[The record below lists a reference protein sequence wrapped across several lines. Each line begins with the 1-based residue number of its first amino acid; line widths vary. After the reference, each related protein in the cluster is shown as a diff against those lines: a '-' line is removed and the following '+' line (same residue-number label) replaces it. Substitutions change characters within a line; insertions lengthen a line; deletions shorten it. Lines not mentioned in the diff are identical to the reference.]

1 MAVGH
6 DVARGDVA
14 ARRPAIGAAAL
25 ILPLGAASLLF
36 GLLAGLDRL
45 GWGVPAPGAD
55 IVLLH
60 GPLMAVGFFGTLIA
74 FERAVAMR
82 GAWTYAAPALIG
94 LGGLALALGAP
105 IAIAA
110 GAMLAGSA
118 IYLLAALWLNVRH
131 RAPHIV
137 VMTLGAACLVGGNL
151 LWLLGSAL
159 PDVVPWWLAF
169 LVLTIGGERLELS
182 RLVQPP
188 DWARVVFLG
197 CVLVLLAGVVMTD
210 WRTLGIGM
218 LSLTIWLSY
227 YDIARR
233 TVRGRGQARFSAVC
247 LLSGYIW
254 LGLAGLY
261 ALLSADPTGG
271 FAYDAI
277 LHAVFLG
284 FVFAMVFGHAPIIL
298 PAVTGIR
305 VPFRRGFYAPLA
317 VLHAGLLVRIAGDL
331 LVWEPGRSWGG
342 LVDALAIFGFL
353 AMVAVATASSR

>member
-1 MAVGH
+1 
-6 DVARGDVA
+6 
-14 ARRPAIGAAAL
+14 
-25 ILPLGAASLLF
+25 LPLGAASLLF

-45 GWGVPAPGAD
+45 GWRLPAPGAG

-74 FERAVAMR
+74 LERAVAMR
-82 GAWTYAAPALIG
+82 SAWTYAAPLLIG
-94 LGGLALALGAP
+94 LGGLALPLGAP
-105 IAIAA
+105 AVIAA
-110 GAMLAGSA
+110 GAMLGGST
-118 IYLLAALWLNVRH
+118 IYLLAALRLNFRH
-131 RAPHIV
+131 RAPHIA
-137 VMTLGAACLVGGNL
+137 VMTLGAACLFAGNL
-151 LWLLGSAL
+151 LWRLGSAM

-169 LVLTIGGERLELS
+169 LVLTIVGERLELS

-188 DWARVVFLG
+188 DWARATFLG
-197 CVLVLLAGVVMTD
+197 CVLVLLAGVAVTA
-210 WRTLGIGM
+210 WRMLGIG
-218 LSLTIWLSY
+218 LLGLAIWLSC

-233 TVRGRGQARFSAVC
+233 TVDGRGQARFSAVC
-247 LLSGYIW
+247 LLSGYVW

-271 FAYDAI
+271 FAYDAV

-317 VLHAGLLVRIAGDL
+317 VLHAGLLARVAGDL
-331 LVWEPGRSWGG
+331 LVWGPGRTWGG
-342 LVDALAIFGFL
+342 LVDALAILGFL
-353 AMVAVATASSR
+353 AMVAVATLRRKA

>member
-1 MAVGH
+1 M
-6 DVARGDVA
+6 
-14 ARRPAIGAAAL
+14 
-25 ILPLGAASLLF
+25 PLGAASLLF

-45 GWGVPAPGAD
+45 GWGLPVPSPD

-60 GPLMAVGFFGTLIA
+60 GPLMAAGFFGTLIA

-82 GAWTYAAPALIG
+82 SAWTYAAPLLTG

-105 IAIAA
+105 ALGAA
-110 GAMLAGSA
+110 GAILAGST
-118 IYLLAALWLNVRH
+118 IYLLAALRLNVRH
-131 RAPHIV
+131 RALHIA
-137 VMTLGAACLVGGNL
+137 VMTLGAACLFAGNL

-159 PDVVPWWLAF
+159 PGVVPWWLAF

-188 DWARVVFLG
+188 DWARAAFLG
-197 CVLVLLAGVVMTD
+197 CVLVLLAGVAVTG
-210 WRTLGIGM
+210 WRMLGIG
-218 LSLTIWLSY
+218 LLGLAIWLSC

-233 TVRGRGQARFSAVC
+233 TVGGRGQARFSAIC
-247 LLSGYIW
+247 LLSGYAW

-261 ALLSADPTGG
+261 ALLSGDPTDGLG
-271 FAYDAI
+271 YDAI

-298 PAVTGIR
+298 PAVAGIR

-317 VLHAGLLVRIAGDL
+317 VLHAGLLLRIAGDL

-342 LVDALAIFGFL
+342 LVDALAILGFL
-353 AMVAVATASSR
+353 ATVAAAVLGQTRKMSRP